1 MNLKKNIENILKKV
15 QAAREKGGYKQKI
28 RIVAV
33 TKTHPFSVI
42 EKVYKEGLFSF
53 GENKVQEAENK
64 FKSFDNLPG
73 INRRFIGHLQSN
85 KVKKCLHLFDTVDSV
100 HTVKLLKKISTV
112 SKAME
117 KTTPVLLQVNVSGE
131 PQKNGFLPDQLEEM
145 LLCFEVNNVKIKGLM
160 TIGPN
165 TKNIDRIRDS
175 FVLLRKLK
183 TTINKHL
190 DRNQI
195 NELSMGMSGDFV
207 TAIEEGSTM
216 IRLGTVLFGTRN

>member
-1 MNLKKNIENILKKV
+1 MNLKRNIENISKKV
-15 QAAREKGGYKQKI
+15 QAARERGGHKQKI

-53 GENKVQEAENK
+53 GENRVQEAENK

-85 KVKKCLHLFDTVDSV
+85 KVKRCLHLFDTIDSV
-100 HTVKLLKKISTV
+100 HTVKLLKKISNV
-112 SKAME
+112 SKTMG
-117 KTTPVLLQVNVSGE
+117 KTTPVFLQVNASGE
-131 PQKNGFLPDQLEEM
+131 PQKNGFLPDQLEE
-145 LLCFEVNNVKIKGLM
+145 LLPCFEVENVKIKGLM

-165 TKNIDRIRDS
+165 TKNINRVRDS
-175 FVLLRKLK
+175 FVLLRELK
-183 TTINKHL
+183 TAINKYL
-190 DRNQI
+190 GKNQI

-216 IRLGTVLFGTRN
+216 IRLGTILFGRRN

>member
-1 MNLKKNIENILKKV
+1 MNLKENIENILKKV
-15 QAAREKGGYKQKI
+15 QTARERGGHKQKI

-53 GENKVQEAENK
+53 GENRVQEAENK

-73 INRRFIGHLQSN
+73 VNRRFIGHLQSN
-85 KVKKCLHLFDTVDSV
+85 KVKKCLHLFDTIDSV

-112 SKAME
+112 SKTMG
-117 KTTPVLLQVNVSGE
+117 KTTPVFLQINVSGE
-131 PQKNGFLPDQLEEM
+131 PQKNGFLPDHLED
-145 LLCFEVNNVKIKGLM
+145 LLPCFEVENVTIKGLM

-165 TKNIDRIRDS
+165 TKNINRVRDS
-175 FVLLRKLK
+175 FVLLRELK
-183 TTINKHL
+183 TTINKYL
-190 DRNQI
+190 GKNQI

-207 TAIEEGSTM
+207 IAIEEGSTM
-216 IRLGTVLFGTRN
+216 IRLGTILFGRRN

>member
-1 MNLKKNIENILKKV
+1 MSLNEIKKRLNVAESKHSIEAGSTCLIAVSKV
-15 QAAREKGGYKQKI
+15 QPNE
-28 RIVAV
+28 RIEDVLNQGH
-33 TKTHPFSVI
+33 KC
-42 EKVYKEGLFSF
+42 F
-53 GENKVQEAENK
+53 GENRVQEAENK

-85 KVKKCLHLFDTVDSV
+85 KVKKCLHLFDTIDSV

-216 IRLGTVLFGTRN
+216 IRLGTVLFGSRN